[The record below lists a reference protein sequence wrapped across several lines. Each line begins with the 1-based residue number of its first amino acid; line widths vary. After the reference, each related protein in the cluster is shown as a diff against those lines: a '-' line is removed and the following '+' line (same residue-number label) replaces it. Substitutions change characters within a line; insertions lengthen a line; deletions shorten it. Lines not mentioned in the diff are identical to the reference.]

1 MIETK
6 APKKVTKP
14 DLFRTPTRAEDCT
27 KEVELGRRVISD
39 EDNSLILATKQIQ
52 TSESLPVLLKQIK
65 FPSGSRLSG
74 ISSGES
80 LTFGFS
86 PKKPAQISCQTCRI
100 SASTRDYPALASQ
113 LFSLARK
120 TFEVMQEIA
129 PERAAETEAAAAPI
143 SKDWK
148 IPGTPWT
155 SIIVNRNNPLRYHYD
170 AGNSKGAWS
179 AMLYVGS
186 GVEGG
191 GLLFPEYDLKMPFK
205 DGLLSFF
212 SGQSELHGVE
222 PIKRLT
228 EKAYR
233 YSIVFYT
240 LEQMKN
246 CKSMKDELRD
256 AQVRRTQTELKR
268 ARGELA
274 VQKKYKK

>member
-1 MIETK
+1 MIEIK
-6 APKKVTKP
+6 APKRLSKS
-14 DLFRTPTRAEDCT
+14 DLFRKPTSAEDCKT
-27 KEVELGRRVISD
+27 EIELGTRVISD
-39 EDNSLILATKQIQ
+39 EDGSLLLATKQIQ
-52 TSESLPVLLKQIK
+52 LSQDLAALLKTIK
-65 FPSGSRLSG
+65 FPGGSRLSG
-74 ISSGES
+74 IASGES

-100 SASTRDYPALASQ
+100 SASTRDYPALAGQ
-113 LFSLARK
+113 LFALARK
-120 TFEVMQEIA
+120 TFEVMQEVA
-129 PERAAETEAAAAPI
+129 SERATETEVAASHI
-143 SKDWK
+143 SKEWR

-191 GLLFPEYDLKMPFK
+191 GLLFPEYDFKMPFK

-222 PIKRLT
+222 PIKILT

-256 AQVRRTQTELKR
+256 AQVRRTKTELKR